1 MRAGSPRVLREM
13 NDRAAIDVLLREG
26 PLTRSELEY
35 SIGLSKP
42 ATAQLLT
49 RLEQDGIVVKTG
61 VRSGGRGPRAQLWTV
76 NGKLAYVAAVD
87 LTPQEADFVIADIT
101 GAVLAEHRMQV
112 PVEAGADVVGAFG
125 NLVEHAVRAAGLQ
138 VTDLHHVVIGA
149 QGAFDPRTGR
159 LSSAPHIPGWLGFDV
174 PARLSAELDID
185 VVIENDVNLVA
196 IAEMTT
202 GRATEF
208 RDFVLVWL
216 SEGVGGAVVVGR
228 RLLRGASGGGGEID
242 WMRVP
247 DPASVSTG
255 DNTERGGARFGD
267 LVSSP
272 AIVTLAAAHGIDS
285 DTGWDAVAAAPEAG
299 PSGDVFLDDLARR
312 VAAAVAGIVS
322 VVDPELVL
330 LCGDVS
336 RAGGEPFAERVSTRL
351 HELVLPRTPVGIA
364 SVQGNAV
371 RAGALQSA
379 LITVRHDV
387 FGLVSPTTPSLP
399 GHADP
404 WRESP
409 VAPWAIPTSRTAQ
422 PSRTVDN

>member
-1 MRAGSPRVLREM
+1 MLREM
-13 NDRAAIDVLLREG
+13 NDRAAIDALLREG
-26 PLTRSELEY
+26 ALTRSELEY

-42 ATAQLLT
+42 ATAQLLA

-76 NGKLAYVAAVD
+76 NGKLGHVVAVD
-87 LTPQEADFVIADIT
+87 LTPQEADFVVSDIT
-101 GAVLAEHRMQV
+101 GAILAEHRV
-112 PVEAGADVVGAFG
+112 HLPVEAGADVVGSFG
-125 NLVEHAVRAAGLQ
+125 TAVAEAVELAGLQ
-138 VTDLHHVVIGA
+138 LTDLHHVVIGA

-202 GRATEF
+202 GLATEC

-255 DNTERGGARFGD
+255 ETERSGSRFGD

-272 AIVTLAAAHGIDS
+272 AIVKLAAAHGIEG
-285 DTGWDAVAAAPEAG
+285 DTGWAAVATAAEAG
-299 PSGDVFLDDLARR
+299 PSGEAFLDDLARR
-312 VAAAVAGIVS
+312 VATAVAGIVS

-336 RAGGEPFAERVSTRL
+336 RAGGEPFAARVSTRL
-351 HELVLPRTPVGIA
+351 HELVLPETPVGIA

-379 LITVRHDV
+379 LLSVRHDV

-399 GHADP
+399 GSRRSVEGSPASPADDP
-404 WRESP
+404 DLSN
-409 VAPWAIPTSRTAQ
+409 S
-422 PSRTVDN
+422 STVSHR